1 MKAEDDDL
9 YCLEEVR
16 RNDHDRYLTALL
28 LPPDARAGALALYA
42 YNAELAKTRESVS
55 EPILGQIRL
64 QWWREAVDGIYG
76 AEPREHPVIGALA
89 RAVERHAIARP
100 GLEALIDAR
109 EADLDDTPPGDLAAL
124 EAYAAASSGPLT
136 ALVLDILAPG
146 SETARRAADRKSTRL
161 NSSH

>member
-55 EPILGQIRL
+55 EPLLGQIRL
-64 QWWREAVDGIYG
+64 QWLREAVDGIYG
-76 AEPREHPVIGALA
+76 AGPREPTVLGALA
-89 RAVERHAIARP
+89 RAGEQN
-100 GLEALIDAR
+100 G
-109 EADLDDTPPGDLAAL
+109 
-124 EAYAAASSGPLT
+124 
-136 ALVLDILAPG
+136 
-146 SETARRAADRKSTRL
+146 RATG
-161 NSSH
+161 